1 MGIGDDQGLVLTMDR
16 PFPRRGEVWLVALD
30 PVLGA
35 EIGKTRPALVL
46 SNDRNNELADTVTV
60 LPVTSKA
67 ERVFPFEWFI
77 PAGIA
82 GLSLDSKAK
91 ANQVRTVAKE
101 RLIKRLGRLDDE
113 AMAGVERAVQI
124 HLGIPPSRR

>member
-1 MGIGDDQGLVLTMDR
+1 MDR

-67 ERVFPFEWFI
+67 ERVFPFEWFL
-77 PAGIA
+77 PAGTA
-82 GLSLDSKAK
+82 GLPLDSKAK
-91 ANQVRTVAKE
+91 ANQVRTLAKE
-101 RLIKRLGRLDDE
+101 RLIKRLGRLDDA
-113 AMAGVERAVQI
+113 AMAGVERAVLI
-124 HLGIPPSRR
+124 HFGIPSGRR

>member
-1 MGIGDDQGLVLTMDR
+1 MGIGDDQGLVLSMKN
-16 PFPRRGEVWLVALD
+16 PFPRRGEIWLVVLD

-46 SNDRNNELADTVTV
+46 SNDRNNEFADTATV

-67 ERVFPFEWFI
+67 ERVYPFEWFL
-77 PAGIA
+77 PAGTA

-91 ANQVRTVAKE
+91 ANQIRTVAKE
-101 RLIKRLGRLDDE
+101 RLIKRLGQLDGQGL
-113 AMAGVERAVQI
+113 AGVERAVLV
-124 HLGIPPSRR
+124 HLGIFTDRR